1 VGDEVGRLDV
11 GDLVVEVEVTLRVG
25 AEVVVVVG
33 DRVGFLEGL
42 GVVGGWDGA
51 MEVEVEE
58 EAGLVG
64 DWDGAAESEL
74 RRHKLLR
81 ESSSESRSAVVS
93 VFNQS

>member
-25 AEVVVVVG
+25 AEVVVG